1 MLRPLTS
8 LILFFVSFLM
18 FGNST
23 SVPVVS
29 LHIDAN
35 NLESYNENLN
45 PTTIFDLSGS
55 ENHLKFNGGV
65 IFVSDPNEFNYF
77 EFDGSSDYL
86 SLVDTN
92 NNFNNDPNVD
102 GNYTIHMKVKIPSD
116 TQFGNMISLGRAG
129 TTFNGEFI
137 FYNTSDGKIG
147 FWDYYTSNG
156 GMGFRDSNENVR
168 SNSSITDDSWKN
180 ITFVKSGI
188 TGKYFID
195 GELDRTVTG
204 DNNIT
209 YTNSKYLYVG
219 GDVRDSNDWFKGKIS
234 LIKIFNDALSEDQV
248 SSLSSMVTPTN
259 YLNFNGGNI
268 SVPNNSI
275 VDLGDNDDFTLEA
288 WIKIIESPD
297 SGSSDGNHSSANRN
311 YIFER
316 KNDWSFYTVNINGQV
331 FLSGRLRLDYSGQWP
346 GIQTTEPLEI
356 NRWYHVAFTNQLDGS
371 SGVQK
376 LIIDG
381 EEKKTNNYTKTT
393 GAGLTNTS
401 NKIGIGASLWN
412 ETPSNQFK
420 GGIADPRIWKTAR
433 SAQEI
438 QSSMTSTIEPN
449 ENLLL
454 NYKLDEG
461 SGSSIVKNNSISELD
476 GSLIGVEGNDY
487 TWGTTSSNS
496 QSNLLFHYDFSNTNT
511 HNLNQNPQT
520 ISDLSDNNND
530 GVVNNSNSIF
540 YESVENA
547 FRFEGNSGIGIT
559 NINFVTGDSD
569 QLENFTIQ
577 AKIKVHDEDGSRQ
590 RIILSFDRSSVFRFG
605 IGSDD
610 NSIKS
615 AAAGK
620 LALSFTNSYGT
631 HDKYDAGFTGDLRDN
646 QWHDV
651 MIRFEANKPNGLNYY
666 VDGLLT
672 YSDPNAY
679 APIGNQTTS
688 ETPRH
693 GIVGNGS
700 EATTPTGNMS
710 PNDPFIGWIREI
722 KMSNYAGSSSPTDI
736 SLSSTTVLENVS
748 DSSVVAMIA
757 AVDNEISDVHTFSLI
772 DSNDSRDDDNGS
784 FTISGTS
791 LIINSSPDYETKS
804 SYNIFINA
812 SDGTYNFAKAFIVTV
827 TNVNEAPSD
836 LGLINNPAIPT
847 DGLILFLDASNS
859 NSYPGNGNTWFDL
872 SGQNAHA
879 EATTI
884 PPFGLNGSQIKNFD
898 FDANSHGFNSV
909 DLSQEYRDLIVIKKL
924 ENGGGIKSVFGHYDF
939 QDDSF
944 RINQGQLKLTSSIDT
959 NDWQHG
965 STSDVFVNGSFIT
978 QNTNVLDQWVF
989 VRTYRSNNVGFG
1001 NSFRY
1006 EISKGHGG
1014 GGRSYRGKINLILA
1028 YDRKLTN
1035 QEVQD
1040 IYQSLSPRLSGNE
1053 VPINISNTLS
1063 QTSIDEGVSIGTN
1076 VGILTATD
1084 SDSTNL
1090 TFSLVTGNG
1099 TNDQHNS
1106 LFTVS
1111 GTQLL
1116 VAGDIDYENN
1126 PTLYINLQVSD
1137 GENTIIKPI
1146 VINVNDKTP
1155 PSLNLSHNFNNE
1167 IVKNTDTVTITA
1179 NFSEALISTPT
1190 FSITGIATNVLMTA
1204 TNSPTQWIYNWY
1216 VSSSDEKEVTAL
1228 ARGTDLA
1235 GNQYTGNESITF
1247 KIDNTAPTVIF
1258 SDTDENDIISSSD
1271 IVTITANFSEPI
1283 SGTPII
1289 NISGI
1294 DLNQPM
1300 VQTSSNTIWTYSLQV
1315 TSTSVSV
1322 VTVNVSVTDIAGNR
1336 LSNQNPI
1343 SFVIDNEPP
1352 IIILSDND
1360 DGDGVLIKGQSLDF
1374 YIATNEELLNPP
1386 TLHEKSI
1393 RYYDSNGNEFSNE
1406 TDEDLVIADLT
1417 DRFYRSYSI
1426 VNTESLVSG
1435 TVTFTIQATDKQG
1448 NTSTTTKVYQIHGLE
1463 IEAQLSHSA
1472 NSNLINSDQNLTIT
1486 ANFNQSVDIASV
1498 NVVKNNITLLPNQFM
1513 TVTSSSE
1520 SMTWTYDLDLSE
1532 LDGSISITVS
1542 AVGIYGNQYS
1552 GSTSISLMV
1561 DNELPEVI
1569 SISHDLPPHRLN
1581 TANNSDLITAYVEFT
1596 KPMNQPKI
1604 SISGLVTDT
1613 NLIFTPKTNSISG
1626 TFWRYSFNASDLVNS
1641 IIILVS
1647 GDDFSGNSYQGNDI
1661 LEIKKDITP
1670 ARLDKLELSGPNTL
1684 HLEFSEPVFSQS
1696 STITLDLTAD
1706 LFVAYIKT
1714 IIPSTTENLNILTS
1728 DISNTLLYPSLDVSN
1743 TTLLNSLSSNL
1754 SSTLSPEII
1763 KIVPKKIT
1771 LNNSND
1777 KVFLDFDGINKLSGE
1792 LMIQLVSPI
1801 FDNAGNITSL
1811 LENNIIKIV
1820 NDSDSDG
1827 VMDSIDQCPGTPEG
1841 DQVDNKGCTLIN
1853 DDTDGDGLA
1862 DRIDPDDDN
1871 DGIPDIKELEY
1882 GSNPLIKDSDFDGL
1896 DDLEEINL
1904 GTKPNNSDTDGDS
1917 YNDLDDEFPLD
1928 PKENGDNDKDGIGDN
1943 ADDDDDNDGLADKEE
1958 KIYGIDP
1965 LNPDTDSDG
1974 LADGKEIIL
1983 RTDPNDPD
1991 TDDDGILDGADSNPF
2006 SPFKVADFDRDGLPD
2021 DIDPD
2026 DDNDNVRDTFE
2037 YAIGTDPFNPDTDG
2051 DGLND
2056 GSELLRKTDPK
2067 NPDTDGDG
2075 YDDPIDHFPTDP
2087 FEYIDS
2093 DRDGLGDVYDIDDDN
2108 DGVSDIEELSRRT
2121 DPKNA
2126 DSDDDGLTD
2135 FEEVTLGTDPRRSDT
2150 DKDGLSDNHENDIGT
2165 DPLNPDSDG
2174 DGVFDGDDKLPNNAD
2189 EDFDSDE
2196 DGIGDNKDPDDDND
2210 GSLDADELLNGTDPL
2225 NPDTDGDGS
2234 SDGEEV
2240 KRGTDP
2246 LNPDT
2251 DGDGI
2256 LDGEDDFPLDPNR
2269 ADDADGDGIPDDED
2283 TDDDNDGL
2291 LDTLEAT
2298 LGTNPEKPDTDDDG
2312 LSDYDEVELD
2322 TDPLNPD
2329 TDGDVLTDSEE
2340 VENKT
2345 NPLSPDSDQDGL
2357 TDGMEILNKTDP
2369 NNPDTDGDGINDGLD
2384 QLPLNAKESRDHDG
2398 DGIGDEKDDDD
2409 DNDGV
2414 SDQDEEKIGTNP
2426 FNPDSDEDGLSD
2438 GQEVNRRTNP
2448 LKKDTDGDG
2457 VIDTDDNFPLDD
2469 KESIDTDRDGIGN
2482 NSDSDDD
2489 NDNIT
2494 DDKEIALGTDPLKS
2508 DSDSDGLKDGDEIEA
2523 QTDPLNP
2530 DSDGDG
2536 SPDGSDDFPL
2546 DPNISVDS
2554 DRDGVSD
2561 QKEKEIRTNP
2571 ENPDT
2576 DGDGSNDGDELA
2588 RGTDPR
2594 DIDSDDDGIMDSE
2607 DDLPLDQ
2614 NESVD
2619 TDKDGIGDNSD
2630 TDDDGD
2636 GIEDEIEISEGTD
2649 PKMKDSDG
2657 DGIEDFD
2664 EKNLGTDPLN
2674 SDTDNDGIADG
2685 EELEIKTDPL
2695 NPDTDEDGTIDGEDQ
2710 LPLDAEGSNDN
2721 DGDGIKDEEDPDDD
2735 NDGLTDNQE
2744 ASQNTDPLNPDSD
2757 GDGVSD
2763 GDEIK
2768 LNSNPNNIDTDGDGL
2783 NDGVEVSMS
2792 TDPKSRDSDGD
2803 GIPDSEDSFPLDPY
2817 ESLDTDGDGIG
2828 DDDDLDDDND
2838 GLSDSTEAKYGT
2850 NPLVGDSDQD
2860 GSTDGEEIRLNTNPL
2875 NNDSDGDQT
2884 LDGEDDFPL
2893 NPDESTDSD
2902 YDGIGNNTDTDDD
2915 NDGVLDIIDNFP
2927 TDASEV
2933 NDIDGDGVG
2942 NNSDIDDD
2950 NDGVSDFTEM
2960 QFLAIMQPVDISFL
2974 PSISSSN
2981 SDTINNG
2988 TENRRRAYN
2997 PFRGVGKWKI
3007 RKSISG
3013 GADAHLFTIKNGEPG
3028 SKKEDFENYSQR
3040 SKVFRNGING
3050 DDDGEEEETDEGGTL
3065 AFINPPDPNDPQDHN
3080 KDGIYE
3086 VVVGYVNTEMGS
3098 TEVPIPDV
3106 PLNISFTDSTNL
3118 DVANLK
3124 TNPTKLEE
3132 VDSDLIQSD
3141 TDADGIVNSI
3151 DDDDDGD
3158 GIDSRYEATMSNPF
3172 SARGTRSRSDDF
3184 DGDGIVDSLDPD
3196 DENDGI
3202 FTQYEN
3208 PDPNGDRN
3216 SSDAIDTDKDGL
3228 PDFMDDDDDGDGI
3241 LTVLEGSD
3249 INSDGNP
3256 NDSVDSDLDGI
3267 YDYIDYDDDN
3277 DGVPTSLELGDDKS
3291 YKDSDYDGIPD
3302 YLDTDDDNDGILT
3315 SLEIDIEAE
3324 DFQSRLI
3331 DLDNDGKPNY
3341 LDTDD
3346 DGDGIQSID
3355 EDRNLN
3361 GNPAD
3366 DDIDG
3371 DGLID
3376 AYDSINSD
3384 CDQDGVMD
3392 ERDAENC
3399 NPYNDSDG
3407 DGFSNLDEISCG
3419 VNPNDSFSV
3428 CQDFASIGLKITDFF
3443 SPNGDGINDQW
3454 ADESFLRYP
3463 DNEVWIYNRSGQLI
3477 FNQTNYQNNWNGQF
3491 NNEDLPEGSYYYL
3504 IDFNRNG
3511 NPDYE
3516 GIIYLAR

>member
-1 MLRPLTS
+1 MLRPLPS
-8 LILFFVSFLM
+8 LILFFVGFFM

-23 SVPVVS
+23 SATVVS

-65 IFVSDPNEFNYF
+65 KFVSDPNEFNYF
-77 EFDGSSDYL
+77 EFDGASDYL

-102 GNYTIHMKVKIPSD
+102 GNFTIHMKVKIPSD
-116 TQFGNMISLGRAG
+116 SQFGNMISLGRAG
-129 TTFNGEFI
+129 STFNGEFI
-137 FYNTSDGKIG
+137 FYNTSEGKIG

-156 GMGFRDSNENVR
+156 GMGFREGNENVR
-168 SNSSITDDSWKN
+168 SNSSIKDDSWKN

-195 GELDRTVTG
+195 GELDRIVTG

-234 LIKIFNDALSEDQV
+234 QIKIFNDALSEDQV
-248 SSLSSMVTPTN
+248 SSLSSNVTPTN
-259 YLNFNGGNI
+259 YLNFYGGNI
-268 SVPNNSI
+268 SVTNNSI

-297 SGSSDGNHSSANRN
+297 SGSSDGNHSSENRN

-331 FLSGRLRLDYSGQWP
+331 FLSGRLRLDFSGQWP
-346 GIQTTEPLEI
+346 GVQTTEPLET

-412 ETPSNQFK
+412 DTPSNQFK
-420 GGIADPRIWKTAR
+420 GSIADPRIWKTAR
-433 SAQEI
+433 SIQEI
-438 QSSMTSTIEPN
+438 QSSMASTIEPN

-461 SGSSIVKNNSISELD
+461 SGSSIVKNNSISDLD

-496 QSNLLFHYDFSNTNT
+496 QSNLIFHYDFSNTNT

-559 NINFVTGDSD
+559 NINYVTGDSD

-577 AKIKVHDEDGSRQ
+577 AKIKAHDEDGSRQ

-605 IGSDD
+605 IGSDN

-620 LALSFTNSYGT
+620 LGLSFTNSDGT
-631 HDKYDAGFTGDLRDN
+631 YDKYDAGFTGDLRDN

-666 VDGLLT
+666 VDGVLT
-672 YSDPNAY
+672 YSDPNTY

-700 EATTPTGNMS
+700 EATSHSGNMS
-710 PNDPFIGWIREI
+710 PNDPFIGSIREI
-722 KMSNYAGSSSPTDI
+722 KMIENYEPQ
-736 SLSSTTVLENVS
+736 
-748 DSSVVAMIA
+748 
-757 AVDNEISDVHTFSLI
+757 
-772 DSNDSRDDDNGS
+772 
-784 FTISGTS
+784 
-791 LIINSSPDYETKS
+791 
-804 SYNIFINA
+804 
-812 SDGTYNFAKAFIVTV
+812 
-827 TNVNEAPSD
+827 
-836 LGLINNPAIPT
+836 IPT
-847 DGLILFLDASNS
+847 D
-859 NSYPGNGNTWFDL
+859 
-872 SGQNAHA
+872 
-879 EATTI
+879 TI
-884 PPFGLNGSQIKNFD
+884 PPSVIVLSNKYDYAFKHNEQITITAIFSEEIASNPT
-898 FDANSHGFNSV
+898 
-909 DLSQEYRDLIVIKKL
+909 I
-924 ENGGGIKSVFGHYDF
+924 
-939 QDDSF
+939 SF
-944 RINQGQLKLTSSIDT
+944 SGVVS
-959 NDWQHG
+959 
-965 STSDVFVNGSFIT
+965 
-978 QNTNVLDQWVF
+978 NVL
-989 VRTYRSNNVGFG
+989 
-1001 NSFRY
+1001 
-1006 EISKGHGG
+1006 
-1014 GGRSYRGKINLILA
+1014 
-1028 YDRKLTN
+1028 
-1035 QEVQD
+1035 
-1040 IYQSLSPRLSGNE
+1040 
-1053 VPINISNTLS
+1053 
-1063 QTSIDEGVSIGTN
+1063 
-1076 VGILTATD
+1076 LTATETPSVWEYNWTVPNID
-1084 SDSTNL
+1084 DAFVS
-1090 TFSLVTGNG
+1090 V
-1099 TNDQHNS
+1099 
-1106 LFTVS
+1106 TVS
-1111 GTQLL
+1111 
-1116 VAGDIDYENN
+1116 
-1126 PTLYINLQVSD
+1126 
-1137 GENTIIKPI
+1137 
-1146 VINVNDKTP
+1146 
-1155 PSLNLSHNFNNE
+1155 
-1167 IVKNTDTVTITA
+1167 
-1179 NFSEALISTPT
+1179 
-1190 FSITGIATNVLMTA
+1190 
-1204 TNSPTQWIYNWY
+1204 
-1216 VSSSDEKEVTAL
+1216 
-1228 ARGTDLA
+1228 GTDLA
-1235 GNQYTGNESITF
+1235 GNNVSEVNDIRIFIDNSNPTVELSHDFSKNIFNKIRSDESVTIEAIFSEPLSFYPNPPKIIINGGSNDLIFETISSTTASEQSVEFFSSLASNTLSGIVTSTETYDISSTLDFQDSLISDILNETISSRFYYVWTPTDTSSIVTISVSGNDLAGNSYLGTDSITF
-1247 KIDNTAPTVIF
+1247 YIDNEAPTVIF

-1271 IVTITANFSEPI
+1271 IVTITANFSEQLLGIPSI
-1283 SGTPII
+1283 SISEI
-1289 NISGI
+1289 N
-1294 DLNQPM
+1294 LNQPM
-1300 VQTSSNTIWTYSLQV
+1300 VQTNSNTIWTYSLQV

-1322 VTVNVSVTDIAGNR
+1322 VTVNVSATDIAGNDIV
-1336 LSNQNPI
+1336 NQEQI
-1343 SFVIDNEPP
+1343 RFVIDNEPP
-1352 IIILSDND
+1352 VITLSDND
-1360 DGDGVLIKGQSLDF
+1360 DGDGFLIKGQSLDF
-1374 YIATNEELLNPP
+1374 YITTNEELINPP
-1386 TLHEKSI
+1386 TLNEKSK
-1393 RYYDSNGNEFSNE
+1393 RYYNSDGNEFSNE

-1435 TVTFTIQATDKQG
+1435 TVTFTVQATDKQG

-1472 NSNLINSDQNLTIT
+1472 ENNLLNSEKDLTIT
-1486 ANFNQSVDIASV
+1486 ANFNQPVDIASL
-1498 NVVKNNITLLPNQFM
+1498 NVLKNDITLLSNQLM

-1520 SMTWTYDLDLSE
+1520 SMTWTYNLDLSE
-1532 LDGSISITVS
+1532 LDGNISITVS

-1552 GSTSISLMV
+1552 GSTSISLV
-1561 DNELPEVI
+1561 IDNELPEVI

-1604 SISGLVTDT
+1604 SMTGLVSDT
-1613 NLIFTPKTNSISG
+1613 SLTLTQKTNSISG
-1626 TFWRYSFNASDLVNS
+1626 TFWRYSFNASDFDNS
-1641 IIILVS
+1641 TIISVS

-1670 ARLDKLELSGPNTL
+1670 AKLENLELSGPQTL

-1706 LFVAYIKT
+1706 LFVAYVTTKIPHKT
-1714 IIPSTTENLNILTS
+1714 EGLNILTS
-1728 DISNTLLYPSLDVSN
+1728 DISSTLLNPSLDFSN
-1743 TTLLNSLSSNL
+1743 AYDLNSFSNDL

-1801 FDNAGNITSL
+1801 FDNAGNKTTL
-1811 LENNIIKIV
+1811 LENNLIKIV

-1827 VMDSIDQCPGTPEG
+1827 VMDSIDQCPETPLG
-1841 DQVDNKGCTLIN
+1841 DQVDIKGCTLIN
-1853 DDTDGDGLA
+1853 DDTDGDGIA

-1871 DGIPDIKELEY
+1871 DGIPDTKELEY

-1917 YNDLDDEFPLD
+1917 FNDLDDEFPLD
-1928 PKENGDNDKDGIGDN
+1928 PEENSDNDKDGIGDN
-1943 ADDDDDNDGLADKEE
+1943 ADVDDDNDGLPDKEE

-1974 LADGKEIIL
+1974 LTDSQEIIL

-1991 TDDDGILDGADSNPF
+1991 TDDDGILDGADSFPF

-2026 DDNDNVRDTFE
+2026 DDNDNVKDTFE
-2037 YAIGTDPFNPDTDG
+2037 YAIGTDPYNPDTDG

-2056 GSELLRKTDPK
+2056 GSELQRKTDPK

-2075 YDDPIDHFPTDP
+2075 YVDTIDHFPTDP

-2093 DRDGLGDVYDIDDDN
+2093 DRDGLGDVYDQDDDN

-2126 DSDDDGLTD
+2126 DSDVDGLTD
-2135 FEEVTLGTDPRRSDT
+2135 FEEVLLGTDPRSPDT
-2150 DKDGLSDNHENDIGT
+2150 DKDGLSDNQENDIGT

-2174 DGVFDGDDKLPNNAD
+2174 DGVVDGDDRLPKNAD

-2210 GSLDADELLNGTDPL
+2210 GLLDAEELLYGTDPL
-2225 NPDTDGDGS
+2225 NPDTDNDGS
-2234 SDGEEV
+2234 NDGEESER
-2240 KRGTDP
+2240 KTDP
-2246 LNPDT
+2246 LNPDS
-2251 DGDGI
+2251 DQDGI
-2256 LDGEDDFPLDPNR
+2256 LDGDDDFPLDPSR
-2269 ADDADGDGIPDDED
+2269 ANDADGDGIPDDED
-2283 TDDDNDGL
+2283 PDDDNDGL
-2291 LDTLEAT
+2291 LDEEEELI
-2298 LGTNPEKPDTDDDG
+2298 GTNPEKVDTDDDG
-2312 LSDYDEVELD
+2312 LSDFDELELE
-2322 TDPLNPD
+2322 TDPFNPD
-2329 TDGDVLTDSEE
+2329 TDGDVLTDGEE

-2357 TDGMEILNKTDP
+2357 TDGMEILNETDP
-2369 NNPDTDGDGINDGLD
+2369 NNPDTDGDGIMDGLD
-2384 QLPLNAKESRDHDG
+2384 QLPLNAQESRDHDG

-2457 VIDTDDNFPLDD
+2457 VIDTDDNFPLDN

-2489 NDNIT
+2489 NDDIT
-2494 DDKEIALGTDPLKS
+2494 DDEEITLGTDPLKS
-2508 DSDSDGLKDGDEIEA
+2508 DSDSDGLKDGDEIKA

-2536 SPDGSDDFPL
+2536 SLDGSDDFPL
-2546 DPNISVDS
+2546 DPNISVDT

-2588 RGTDPR
+2588 RGTNPR
-2594 DIDSDDDGIMDSE
+2594 DIDSDDDGIIDSE
-2607 DDLPLDQ
+2607 DDLPLDP
-2614 NESVD
+2614 NESID
-2619 TDKDGIGDNSD
+2619 TDGDEIGDNSD

-2649 PKMKDSDG
+2649 PKSTDSDG

-2685 EELEIKTDPL
+2685 EELEIRTDPL
-2695 NPDTDEDGTIDGEDQ
+2695 NLDTDEDGTIDGEDQ

-2721 DGDGIKDEEDPDDD
+2721 DGDGIKDEEDADDD

-2744 ASQNTDPLNPDSD
+2744 ASQNTDPLNPDTD
-2757 GDGVSD
+2757 GDGVLD

-2768 LNSNPNNIDTDGDGL
+2768 FNSNPNNIDSDGDGL

-2792 TDPKSRDSDGD
+2792 TDPTSRDSDGD
-2803 GIPDSEDSFPLDPY
+2803 GIADSEDSFPLDPY
-2817 ESLDTDGDGIG
+2817 ESVDTDGDGIG

-2838 GLSDSTEAKYGT
+2838 GLSDSTEVKYGT
-2850 NPLVGDSDQD
+2850 NPLVADSDQD
-2860 GSTDGEEIRLNTNPL
+2860 GSTDGEEIRFNTDPL

-2974 PSISSSN
+2974 PSIRSSN

-2988 TENRRRAYN
+2988 PQNRRRTYN

-3007 RKSISG
+3007 RKSIAG

-3028 SKKEDFENYSQR
+3028 SKKEDFQNSSQR

-3050 DDDGEEEETDEGGTL
+3050 DDGEEEETDEGGTL

-3216 SSDAIDTDKDGL
+3216 SSDALDTDNDGL

-3256 NDSVDSDLDGI
+3256 DDSVDSDFDGI

-3291 YKDSDYDGIPD
+3291 YRDSDYDGIPD

-3366 DDIDG
+3366 DDLDG